1 MAILKKVRNE
11 KGQWFEIGEM
21 SQDGSGWRKFH
32 EMMLQKVK

>member
-21 SQDGSGWRKFH
+21 SQDGSGGGSSTR
-32 EMMLQKVK
+32 